1 MTFIGIDISKSHLDV
16 SVRPSNET
24 HRVPNNEGGIAELIV
39 KLTNPIPTLVV
50 MEATGGYE
58 IPVAT
63 ALAVAGVPLAVVNPR
78 QVRDFAKATGRLAK
92 TDAIDAAVLAQFA
105 DVVRPEP
112 RLLDDEKTRELG
124 AVLARRRQLV
134 DMITAETNRMHAC
147 RDSSL
152 RKRIYQH
159 VAWLRRELKDVD
171 HDMDEMLRK
180 SPLWREQDELLQSVP
195 GVGRVLAR
203 TLLAE
208 VSELGTIDRRQVAAL
223 VGVAPLNRDSGKM
236 RGRRS
241 IWGGRA
247 STRAVLYMAAVSAAK
262 HNPIIRAL
270 YERLTTA
277 GKAKKV
283 AIVACMRKLL
293 IILNAIV
300 RDRKPWLLKQDS
312 C

>member
-1 MTFIGIDISKSHLDV
+1 MTFVGIDISKNHLDV
-16 SVRPSNET
+16 SVRPSGEAYRLGNDE
-24 HRVPNNEGGIAELIV
+24 EGIAQLV
-39 KLTNPIPTLVV
+39 AKLTTPAPTLVV

-58 IPVAT
+58 ISVAT
-63 ALAVAGVPLAVVNPR
+63 ALAVAGVPVAVVNPR
-78 QVRDFAKATGRLAK
+78 QVRDFAKATGKLAK

-105 DVVRPEP
+105 DVVRPDP
-112 RLLDDEKTRELG
+112 RSLDDEDTRALG

-134 DMITAETNRMHAC
+134 DMIVAETNRMHAC

-152 RKRIYQH
+152 RKRIYDH

-180 SPLWREQDELLQSVP
+180 SPVWREQDDLLQSVP

-208 VSELGTIDRRQVAAL
+208 LSELGTIDRRQVAAL
-223 VGVAPLNRDSGKM
+223 VGVAPLNRDSGTM

-247 STRAVLYMAAVSAAK
+247 STRAVLYMAAVSATK
-262 HNPIIRAL
+262 HNPVIRAL
-270 YERLTTA
+270 YERLTNA
-277 GKAKKV
+277 GKANKV
-283 AIVACMRKLL
+283 ALVACMRKLL

-300 RDRKPWLLKQDS
+300 RDRKPWQLAQDS

>member
-1 MTFIGIDISKSHLDV
+1 MTFVGIDVSKSHLDV
-16 SVRPSNET
+16 SERPSGEAY
-24 HRVPNNEGGIAELIV
+24 RVGNDEAGIAQLV
-39 KLTNPIPTLVV
+39 AKLTAPIPTLVV

-58 IPVAT
+58 ISVAT
-63 ALAVAGVPLAVVNPR
+63 GLAVAGVPVAVVNPR
-78 QVRDFAKATGRLAK
+78 QVRDFAKATGKLAK
-92 TDAIDAAVLAQFA
+92 TDAIDAGVLAQFA
-105 DVVRPEP
+105 DVVRPEA
-112 RLLDDEKTRELG
+112 RLLDDEHTRALG

-134 DMITAETNRMHAC
+134 DMIVAETNRMHSC

-152 RKRIYQH
+152 RKRIFHH

-180 SPLWREQDELLQSVP
+180 SPVWREQDDLLQSVP

-208 VSELGTIDRRQVAAL
+208 MRELGTIDRRQVAAL
-223 VGVAPLNRDSGKM
+223 AGVAPLNRDSGTM

-247 STRAVLYMAAVSAAK
+247 STRAVLYMAAVSATK
-262 HNPIIRAL
+262 HNPVIRAL
-270 YERLTTA
+270 YERLTKA

-283 AIVACMRKLL
+283 ALVACMRKLL

-300 RDRKPWLLKQDS
+300 RDRKPWQLTQDS

>member
-1 MTFIGIDISKSHLDV
+1 MFVGIDISKKHLDV
-16 SVRPSNET
+16 SVRPNNDAY
-24 HRVPNNEGGIAELIV
+24 RVANDEAGIAQLV
-39 KLTNPIPTLVV
+39 AKLTTPVPTLVV

-58 IPVAT
+58 ISAAT
-63 ALAVAGVPLAVVNPR
+63 ALAVAGVPVAVVNPR
-78 QVRDFAKATGRLAK
+78 QVRDFAKATGKLAK
-92 TDAIDAAVLAQFA
+92 TDAIDAAVLALFA
-105 DVVRPEP
+105 DVIRPEP
-112 RLLDDEKTRELG
+112 RLLDDEKTRALS

-134 DMITAETNRMHAC
+134 EMIVAETNRMHVC

-152 RKRIYQH
+152 RKRIYDH

-171 HDMDEMLRK
+171 HEMDDMLRK
-180 SPLWREQDELLQSVP
+180 SPVWREQDDLLQSVP

-223 VGVAPLNRDSGKM
+223 VGVAPLNRDSGTM

-247 STRAVLYMAAVSAAK
+247 STRAVLYMAAVSATK
-262 HNPIIRAL
+262 HNPVIRAL
-270 YERLTTA
+270 YERLTNA

-283 AIVACMRKLL
+283 ALVACMRKLL

-300 RDRKPWLLKQDS
+300 RDRKPWTLNQDS

>member
-1 MTFIGIDISKSHLDV
+1 
-16 SVRPSNET
+16 
-24 HRVPNNEGGIAELIV
+24 
-39 KLTNPIPTLVV
+39 
-50 MEATGGYE
+50 
-58 IPVAT
+58 
-63 ALAVAGVPLAVVNPR
+63 
-78 QVRDFAKATGRLAK
+78 VRDFAKATGKLAK

-105 DVVRPEP
+105 EVVRPEA
-112 RLLDDEKTRELG
+112 RLLDDEKTRALG

-134 DMITAETNRMHAC
+134 DMIVAETNRMHAC

-152 RKRIYQH
+152 RKRIYDH

-171 HDMDEMLRK
+171 HNMDDMLRK
-180 SPLWREQDELLQSVP
+180 SPVWREQDDLLQSVP

-223 VGVAPLNRDSGKM
+223 VGVAPLNRDSGTM

-247 STRAVLYMAAVSAAK
+247 STRAVLYMAAVSATK
-262 HNPIIRAL
+262 HNPVIRAL
-270 YERLTTA
+270 YERLTNA

-283 AIVACMRKLL
+283 ALVACMRKLL

-300 RDRKPWLLKQDS
+300 RDRKPWVLNQDS